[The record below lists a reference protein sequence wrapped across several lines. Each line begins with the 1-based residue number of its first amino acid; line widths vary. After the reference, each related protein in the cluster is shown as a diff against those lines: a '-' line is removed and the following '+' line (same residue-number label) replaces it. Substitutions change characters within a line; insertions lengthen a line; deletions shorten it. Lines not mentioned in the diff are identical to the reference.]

1 MAEEGATVSPS
12 TSTKVAS
19 TATTSKENT
28 MSKPQSYF
36 SIQDHTFTV
45 RGRKENKGKDLEQTE
60 PALYFE
66 NEVLAIP
73 YQPMPTVPPKMK
85 YVKLAGLKEIAGVL
99 EAGYSEETTAA
110 VLKEKGYKEL
120 VTLLKEN
127 KILVLDF
134 CSWVK
139 DELAKFPAKPRGR
152 QAGSEKL
159 EMDSQ
164 DLVSMLAGIPDVSPT
179 EASNMLK
186 ALVNDEEKMKAA
198 ISILEQKE
206 QNNGRRDG
214 HIILR
219 FRKPN
224 QKKQNK

>member
-1 MAEEGATVSPS
+1 
-12 TSTKVAS
+12 
-19 TATTSKENT
+19 

-36 SIQDHTFTV
+36 SIQEHTFTV
-45 RGRKENKGKDLEQTE
+45 KGRKENKGKDMEQKE

-66 NEVLAIP
+66 KEVLAIP
-73 YQPMPTVPPKMK
+73 YQPMPTVPAKMK
-85 YVKLAGLKEIAGVL
+85 YVKLAGLKEIADVL
-99 EAGYSEETTAA
+99 EAGYSEDTTAA

-120 VTLLKEN
+120 VALLKEN

-134 CSWVK
+134 CSWVE
-139 DELAKFPAKPRGR
+139 DELAKIPAKPRGR
-152 QAGSEKL
+152 QAGSGKS

-179 EASNMLK
+179 EASTMLK
-186 ALVNDEEKMKAA
+186 ALVNDEGKMKAA

-214 HIILR
+214 YIILR
-219 FRKPN
+219 VRKPN